1 MPSLEL
7 SAKCC
12 FVAAFRG
19 ELQQSGCSSEC
30 AEADRH
36 PLRPVYGPTGSSSLR
51 TQLQQQPQRC
61 RAGSKHGPSLVNP
74 LQLSCHVSNHP
85 TTHPPSSLCL
95 AVQPN
100 PHGARV
106 PMATPNT
113 TAAPVFIRRVEGML
127 EKREEDPSASSS
139 SLRDPSLPS
148 TSAEWTSLSPGDK
161 GDLASPGQGTG
172 DSQQEETPA
181 GEHGR
186 ECGVDGDARCPVFRC
201 EACSAV
207 FRSLD
212 QFMDHRNFSCTSGL
226 AHFGTP
232 RFPAR
237 PGPQECSQA
246 SQSPW
251 THQASQ
257 SPWTHQASQSPWTC
271 PPPGLRFPLGGPPL
285 QLDRKPG
292 KASERMG
299 FHRVPFHRPV
309 EGGGVCVVPLQPGQP
324 VLLGVA
330 LTRPGV
336 PTGVASPCRASLNSL
351 SPTSHSGV
359 AWAAEDKRE
368 DNRSESR
375 GLGSPLSLSLDE
387 GVTSPL
393 PLHLSEDQ
401 LPFSIGMS
409 EANPYGCQFCEKA
422 FPQTSFLVV
431 HERRLFREKRHRD
444 RHLKLHASDRKLKCS
459 QCDAAFDKKESLKAH
474 TQRHHDSSTKPYQ
487 CPLCPCGF
495 SSPVSL
501 TRHLVSHKDLEG
513 TAPPMLIADP
523 LTCVQC
529 GQTFETVRLMQ
540 EHMSI
545 HTAVI
550 KVEKQSCEVCG
561 QQFTSQEALDAHM
574 EHLHYRPTLDLDPT
588 AALDHAALLKCPMC
602 PLDFADTVSLC
613 HHLMTHTLTLTSDLD
628 PATLIRGSK
637 DAFETT
643 SPKKEGSSRSHTPK
657 RSASVADLSPGGSR
671 LPPKTPQALVCPYC
685 LSDSFD
691 SLEVLELHMQ
701 SMHSVKSNEI
711 YTCNYCN
718 APYPN
723 LYSLHD
729 HMNVVHRNHPGIG
742 IKYPCSLC
750 NNQFP
755 SIEALAK
762 HKSLSHSYPDTNQG
776 AHHSG
781 IDSAFCGQC
790 TLTFPSARQLE
801 EHMVT
806 IHGATGAVMEKK
818 TGKTRGRKPLNK
830 GNKENKQS
838 ATRTKSRQAS
848 YPASVMD
855 SSSASSSARAMA
867 STADSIT
874 CDECNA
880 TFHELGN
887 FQAHMKLHLDA
898 ALAKFTCKKCGQQLG
913 SQEQLEAHLS
923 LHYLC
928 LATEYGCTS
937 CVKLFSKPDELQ
949 KHLMDIHAHHLYRCA
964 LCKEIFDSKVNIQVH
979 FAIKHSNEC
988 KLFKCTQCPN
998 IFRSE
1003 MEWQVHVRVNH
1014 LHLAK
1019 PYRCLFCAESFT
1031 SEMEL
1036 QCHLTTHSKPFRCP
1050 MCEQAFHIEYL
1061 LDQHMQTEHADSDT
1075 KAAVAAL
1082 LSPIPASS
1090 VSNISIKEEADS
1102 STSNVTVTWSPR
1114 PSSRSSDARKSVS
1127 PAVPQP
1133 SVSPMGLSAL
1143 TSAVWKN
1150 SEAVHMCNIC
1160 DSRFTQQSLLAIHKA
1175 QEHGLKGGGNSLS
1188 PTGKGRSTS
1197 VSPCG
1202 SFSVPVSQ
1210 SQTARERLLQQNQ
1223 TLVSVLT
1230 AEVQQASG
1238 HHSHPMSCTFCS
1250 HTFRNQAECDK
1261 HMKIH
1266 ANSTSLKCNICDE
1279 TFPSWSTL
1287 AEHKLQHC
1295 KIQQGNVCF
1304 VCKLTLKSEE
1314 QFYSHA
1320 QEHGYQGSLLQ
1331 CIVCRQ
1337 TLASVVELQMHGKHH
1352 YQVRPSFYTCC
1363 VCLKTFHS
1371 KENLV
1376 SKLNSSGRTYYVCKP
1391 CYHGESPLH
1400 TCPQCSEKFASKAQ
1414 LDAHTATHSA
1424 SASSSKS
1431 SSSVNSPQTFQCI
1444 KCQESFGTEYEI
1456 QIHVA
1461 NHMLQ
1466 EGTTHE
1472 CKLCTLVFES
1482 PAKLQCHLIE
1492 HTYKSEAE
1500 MCCRVCGKTFGSPAE
1515 IQVHALEHGVQ
1526 GRRHTCGQCSQ
1537 CFFFLAE
1544 LENHMLIYSHFPTTL
1559 TSAESPQR
1567 LECPDCSQVFT
1578 SPTALTSHQRK
1589 HHHDGTSGD
1598 TGLRCSLCT
1607 QTFTS
1612 VVKMQQHFL
1621 LFHMGGGEALGLGE
1635 KGGSTSSK
1643 SEEYSCSKCKQRF
1656 ASAESLQA
1664 HVSTAHKSG
1673 AVTCPMCSKTF
1684 SQPKLLTIHLR
1695 SHSHTKPF
1703 PCSLCHKRFSRE

>member
-1 MPSLEL
+1 MSRRKQ
-7 SAKCC
+7 A
-12 FVAAFRG
+12 
-19 ELQQSGCSSEC
+19 
-30 AEADRH
+30 
-36 PLRPVYGPTGSSSLR
+36 RP
-51 TQLQQQPQRC
+51 
-61 RAGSKHGPSLVNP
+61 K
-74 LQLSCHVSNHP
+74 SCK
-85 TTHPPSSLCL
+85 L
-95 AVQPN
+95 
-100 PHGARV
+100 
-106 PMATPNT
+106 
-113 TAAPVFIRRVEGML
+113 EGMVD
-127 EKREEDPSASSS
+127 KREDEPSSS
-139 SLRDPSLPS
+139 SLRDLSVPS
-148 TSAEWTSLSPGDK
+148 TSSEWAQDCSSDK
-161 GDLASPGQGTG
+161 GDRMTPGQETG
-172 DSQQEETPA
+172 DMQVKTDP
-181 GEHGR
+181 GEQGGG
-186 ECGVDGDARCPVFRC
+186 ESSGDGGASSPVFRC
-201 EACSAV
+201 DACSAV
-207 FRSLD
+207 FDTLD
-212 QFMDHRNFSCTSGL
+212 HFMDHRNFTCT
-226 AHFGTP
+226 
-232 RFPAR
+232 
-237 PGPQECSQA
+237 A
-246 SQSPW
+246 SSDTGMVW
-251 THQASQ
+251 TS
-257 SPWTHQASQSPWTC
+257 S
-271 PPPGLRFPLGGPPL
+271 
-285 QLDRKPG
+285 
-292 KASERMG
+292 
-299 FHRVPFHRPV
+299 
-309 EGGGVCVVPLQPGQP
+309 
-324 VLLGVA
+324 
-330 LTRPGV
+330 
-336 PTGVASPCRASLNSL
+336 
-351 SPTSHSGV
+351 
-359 AWAAEDKRE
+359 EDKPE
-368 DNRSESR
+368 GNSSES
-375 GLGSPLSLSLDE
+375 GLGSPPPPSLEE
-387 GVTSPL
+387 GVLSPL

-401 LPFSIGMS
+401 LPFAIGIS

-422 FPQTSFLVV
+422 FPQTSYLVV
-431 HERRLFREKRHRD
+431 HERVHSDQLPYSCDHCQRLFREKRHRD
-444 RHLKLHASDRKLKCS
+444 RHLKLHASERKLKCA
-459 QCDAAFDKKESLKAH
+459 QCDAVFDKKEALKAH
-474 TQRHHDSSTKPYQ
+474 TQRKHGAASKPYQ
-487 CPLCPCGF
+487 CPLCPSVSF
-495 SSPVSL
+495 SSAVEL
-501 TRHLVSHKDLEG
+501 TRHLVSHKDLESSMPLPL
-513 TAPPMLIADP
+513 TDP
-523 LTCVQC
+523 LACSQC
-529 GQTFETVRLMQ
+529 GQSFETMQLLQ
-540 EHMSI
+540 EHTSI
-545 HTAVI
+545 HSAVI
-550 KVEKQSCEVCG
+550 KVEKLSCEVCG
-561 QQFTSQEALDAHM
+561 QQFTSQDALDTHM
-574 EHLHYRPTLDLDPT
+574 EHLHYRSPNPLDLDPT
-588 AALDHAALLKCPMC
+588 ALLLKCPMC
-602 PLDFADTVSLC
+602 SLDFADTMSLC
-613 HHLMTHTLTLTSDLD
+613 HHLMTHTATSLTLTTDLD
-628 PATLIRGSK
+628 HAALVRGGK
-637 DAFETT
+637 DMLVT
-643 SPKKEGSSRSHTPK
+643 SPKKDLSRSHTPK
-657 RSASVADLSPGGSR
+657 RSASAAELSPGGSR
-671 LPPKTPQALVCPYC
+671 LPKTPQQALVCPYC

-701 SMHSVKSNEI
+701 SVHSVKSNEI

-762 HKSLSHSYPDTNQG
+762 HKSLSHSYPDSNDGGG
-776 AHHSG
+776 AHSSSSSSG

-790 TLTFPSARQLE
+790 TLTFPTARQLE
-801 EHMVT
+801 DHMVSV
-806 IHGATGAVMEKK
+806 HGAAVEKK
-818 TGKTRGRKPLNK
+818 PGRTRGRKPANK
-830 GNKENKQS
+830 GNKENKQ
-838 ATRTKSRQAS
+838 TKTKLRQA
-848 YPASVMD
+848 
-855 SSSASSSARAMA
+855 ASSTAASSVTDSTPATSAAAAASFARALPPPPPA
-867 STADSIT
+867 TDSIT

-880 TFHELGN
+880 TFHELAN

-937 CVKLFSKPDELQ
+937 CMKLFSKPDELQ

-1061 LDQHMQTEHADSDT
+1061 LDQHLQTEHADSDT

-1082 LSPIPASS
+1082 LSPVPGN
-1090 VSNISIKEEADS
+1090 VSIKEEADS
-1102 STSNVTVTWSPR
+1102 STSVVSSLSLSLTRSPR

-1133 SVSPMGLSAL
+1133 SLSPVALSAL
-1143 TSAVWKN
+1143 SSAVWKN

-1160 DSRFTQQSLLAIHKA
+1160 DSRFTQPSLLAIHKA
-1175 QEHGLKGGGNSLS
+1175 QEHGLKMGGNSLS
-1188 PTGKGRSTS
+1188 PTGKGRSAS

-1202 SFSVPVSQ
+1202 SFSVPASQ
-1210 SQTARERLLQQNQ
+1210 SQSQPQSQATRERFLQQNQ

-1230 AEVQQASG
+1230 ADAQS
-1238 HHSHPMSCTFCS
+1238 SHQMACTFCS
-1250 HTFRNQAECDK
+1250 QTFRNQTECDK

-1304 VCKLTLKSEE
+1304 VCKLTLKTEE

-1352 YQVRPSFYTCC
+1352 YQLRPSFYTCC

-1376 SKLNSSGRTYYVCKP
+1376 SKLNASGRTYYVCKP

-1414 LDAHTATHSA
+1414 LDAHAATHSA
-1424 SASSSKS
+1424 SASPPKG
-1431 SSSVNSPQTFQCI
+1431 SSSVSSSPQTYQCI

-1456 QIHVA
+1456 QLHVA

-1492 HTYKSEAE
+1492 HTYRNQAE
-1500 MCCRVCGKTFGSPAE
+1500 IGCRVCGKTFGSAAE

-1526 GRRHTCGQCSQ
+1526 GRRNMCGQCSQ
-1537 CFFFLAE
+1537 SFFFSAE
-1544 LENHMLIYSHFPTTL
+1544 LENHALIYNHSPATP
-1559 TSAESPQR
+1559 SGVGSPQR
-1567 LECPDCSQVFT
+1567 LECHECSKVFT
-1578 SPTALTSHQRK
+1578 SRAALSSHRAK
-1589 HHHDGTSGD
+1589 HHDGGD
-1598 TGLRCSLCT
+1598 TGLRCSLCS
-1607 QTFTS
+1607 QTFGS
-1612 VVKMQQHFL
+1612 VVRMQQHFL
-1621 LFHMGGGEALGLGE
+1621 LFHMGGGEAVGMGVGGDKSGSHGE
-1635 KGGSTSSK
+1635 TH
-1643 SEEYSCSKCKQRF
+1643 SCPQCKQQF
-1656 ASAESLQA
+1656 ASAESLQV

-1673 AVTCPMCSKTF
+1673 GGGQVSCPICSKTF
-1684 SQPKLLTIHLR
+1684 SQPQLLTIHLR
-1695 SHSHTKPF
+1695 SHSDGKPF
-1703 PCSLCHKRFSRE
+1703 PCSMCSKRFSREESLKAHMKSHNVSPPLVCPLCNQSFSQRADITEHLKTHFTSSEEQERPPSSQSQQEDGEGDVISNTTTPMVNGTAVNATVGLNGVHGEESSKGAVDLVVPSPQPNASGSSKSKPP